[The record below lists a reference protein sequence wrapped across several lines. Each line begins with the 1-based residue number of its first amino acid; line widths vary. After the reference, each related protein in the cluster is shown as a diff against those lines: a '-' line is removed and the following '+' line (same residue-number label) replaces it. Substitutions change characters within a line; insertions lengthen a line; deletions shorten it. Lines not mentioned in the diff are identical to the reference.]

1 MSSNILPQKNNNV
14 NIKSYK
20 IHRLECERLADVYH
34 ELFLSADLASD
45 MDRWEQKESRVRGC
59 GTWLMGDLYERAGEH
74 KYVLTGANF
83 CRTMLCP
90 MCQWRRA
97 LKLYSTMLRIWT
109 FVFDD
114 YRTIEFDESKHRVLP
129 QLRALLLTLTVPNVS
144 GENLRDTIASMSDG
158 WSRLRKLADFDA
170 IKGYYRCLEV
180 TYNASN
186 NTYHPHYHVLL
197 LVTDDYFS
205 KDKQDYIHHNEWLDL
220 WRQSMRDERIAQVD
234 IRALRGSTPQA
245 MLKNLN
251 ECCKYTCKPS
261 DFLSGSLELQC
272 RVTETIDKALD
283 KVRRASFGGWLK
295 DAKMALKLDDELI
308 ESDSKPNSEWRLSVP
323 NVWYHWSSGVGD
335 YIAD

>member
-1 MSSNILPQKNNNV
+1 MSIDILPQKNKSV
-14 NIKSYK
+14 NMLSYK
-20 IHRLECERLADVYH
+20 THRKECLQLADVYH
-34 ELFLSADLASD
+34 ELYEMAEYANDI
-45 MDRWEQKESRVRGC
+45 DRWEDKEKRVRDC
-59 GTWLMGDLYERAGEH
+59 GTWLMGDLYERDGEQ

-97 LKLYSTMLRIWT
+97 LKLYSTMLRVWQY
-109 FVFDD
+109 VFDD
-114 YRTIEFDESKHRVLP
+114 YHAIEFDESKHRVLP
-129 QLRALLLTLTVPNVS
+129 QLRALLLTLTVPNVL
-144 GENLRDTIASMSDG
+144 GGDLRRTVLDMSDG
-158 WSRLRKLADFDA
+158 WSRLRKLVRFDA

-180 TYNASN
+180 TYNASTD
-186 NTYHPHYHVLL
+186 TYHPHYHVLL
-197 LVTDDYFS
+197 LVTDDYFDKS
-205 KDKQDYIHHNEWLDL
+205 KVDYIHHDEWLDL
-220 WRQSMRDERIAQVD
+220 WRQSMRDSSIAQVD

-261 DFLSGSLELQC
+261 DFLQGSMVQ
-272 RVTETIDKALD
+272 RRKIVETVDKALD

-308 ESDSKPNSEWRLSVP
+308 ESDSKPTSEWKKVVP
-323 NVWYHWSSGVGD
+323 NVWYHWSSSVGD